1 MAIVK
6 KRRPIVAALLSL
18 LVPGLG
24 QLYNTRIR
32 RAQVCFGIA
41 VILSFV
47 LVYILTKDI
56 PLSFSGSLIPF
67 ILFFILLGFYIFV
80 VIDAFG
86 GARRAGAVTL
96 TPVNKWFV
104 YLGAF
109 VVWLSVNQ
117 AAILV
122 TGEPTFANTF
132 IPSGSMMPAL
142 QVGDY
147 VIIVGKGHYLGGL
160 PERGDIDVF
169 KLPRDNK
176 TDYIKRI
183 VGLPG
188 DRIQVKDGILFIDGR
203 AVERRRIED
212 YVYRNRE
219 GRTMRL
225 AQYIET
231 LPNGRTY
238 PIIEVT
244 DEGGLDNTPVYTVPE
259 DHYFVL
265 GDNRDNSA
273 DSRIPMVGYIP
284 LENMTGKGLYIL
296 WSKDLDR
303 IGMRVQ

>member
-1 MAIVK
+1 
-6 KRRPIVAALLSL
+6 
-18 LVPGLG
+18 
-24 QLYNTRIR
+24 
-32 RAQVCFGIA
+32 
-41 VILSFV
+41 
-47 LVYILTKDI
+47 
-56 PLSFSGSLIPF
+56 
-67 ILFFILLGFYIFV
+67 
-80 VIDAFG
+80 
-86 GARRAGAVTL
+86 
-96 TPVNKWFV
+96 
-104 YLGAF
+104 
-109 VVWLSVNQ
+109 
-117 AAILV
+117 
-122 TGEPTFANTF
+122 
-132 IPSGSMMPAL
+132 MMPAL

-147 VIIVGKGHYLGGL
+147 VIVDKGHYLGGL
-160 PERGDIDVF
+160 PERGDLAVF

-188 DRIQVKDGILFIDGR
+188 DRIQVKDGILYIDGR

-212 YVYRNRE
+212 YVYRDRE
-219 GRTMRL
+219 GRTWRM

-259 DHYFVL
+259 GHYFVL
-265 GDNRDNSA
+265 GDNRDNSV
-273 DSRIPMVGYIP
+273 DSRIVGYIP